1 MKINILIPSKNNSK
15 KLLVNIEKNKFIE
28 SIKFQYL
35 ILVDTLEEEIA
46 YKAKLSHLQN
56 VIIIKKKLSYQSDRY
71 VYLLNYKDADLYLIC
86 SDDVFFD
93 LNEQIVCNLSLP
105 LVLNCSNE
113 KNLIANHPLITNRFK
128 QKVIEIFNEYKFSKL
143 CIDTLICFIVSK
155 QDRITINM
163 KANHENY
170 KQKISKFTYN
180 LYIKDLYTFLK
191 FILLKFFTYGNLIK
205 NTSFLYC
212 ISIDLLSAI
221 KNLIFKKD

>member
-86 SDDVFFD
+86 SDRYSSSD
-93 LNEQIVCNLSLP
+93 
-105 LVLNCSNE
+105 
-113 KNLIANHPLITNRFK
+113 
-128 QKVIEIFNEYKFSKL
+128 IE
-143 CIDTLICFIVSK
+143 
-155 QDRITINM
+155 R
-163 KANHENY
+163 
-170 KQKISKFTYN
+170 
-180 LYIKDLYTFLK
+180 
-191 FILLKFFTYGNLIK
+191 
-205 NTSFLYC
+205 
-212 ISIDLLSAI
+212 
-221 KNLIFKKD
+221 